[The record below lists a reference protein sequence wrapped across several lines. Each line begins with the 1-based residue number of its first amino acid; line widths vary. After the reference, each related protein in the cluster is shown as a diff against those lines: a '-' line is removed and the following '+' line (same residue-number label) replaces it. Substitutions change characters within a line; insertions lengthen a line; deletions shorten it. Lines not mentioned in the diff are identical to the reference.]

1 MQGFKKTSWWKMFN
15 INILLNFRIV
25 YDNLTSLH
33 VPSLYVGSQANEST
47 VKIEDKIDEFER

>member
-1 MQGFKKTSWWKMFN
+1 MLN

-33 VPSLYVGSQANEST
+33 IPSLYVGSQANEST
-47 VKIEDKIDEFER
+47 VRIEDKIDEFER